1 MTGAR
6 SFRIHLDPASLRR
19 AQAGGHNFLNKLCEV
34 LAGHGFGPV
43 FLGDGPA
50 ERLRS
55 AVLPGWSLVHREP
68 PAGERSLVFRS
79 ACITPFWQ
87 IDRSEKRWEWDVARA
102 RFDPERVDRAEVES
116 FARAWRKRLYSGA
129 TEGNTSED
137 FVFVPLQALLTER
150 RSFQAAA
157 PLEMLEAVLERLA
170 PRPVVATLHPRA
182 RYMQDE
188 IVALDRLCARYP
200 RLSVRRLPAPELL
213 RRCAMVVTENSAAA
227 FEALFFR
234 KPALLFAG
242 IDFHHPFASVWRDGM
257 DAAFEALAGP
267 GPAYDA
273 YLWWYLQGQSL
284 NAGKPDI
291 KDRIAARLR
300 ALGVPL

>member
-6 SFRIHLDPASLRR
+6 PFRIHLDPASLRQAR
-19 AQAGGHNFLNKLCEV
+19 AGGHNFLNKLAEV
-34 LAGHGFGPV
+34 LSEHGFAPELRDDGPV
-43 FLGDGPA
+43 

-55 AVLPGWSLVHREP
+55 AVLPGWSLFHMEP
-68 PAGERSLVFRS
+68 PEGERSLVFRR
-79 ACITPFWQ
+79 AYVTPFWQ
-87 IDRSEKRWEWDVARA
+87 IDHSEKRWEWGVARA
-102 RFDPERVDRAEVES
+102 RFDPASVDRAEAQA
-116 FARAWRKRLYSGA
+116 FARFWRKRLYSSE
-129 TEGNTSED
+129 TEGQGGED
-137 FVFVPLQALLTER
+137 FTFVPLQARLEEQ

-157 PLEMLEAVLERLA
+157 PLRMLETVLDRLA
-170 PRPVVATLHPRA
+170 PRPVIATLHPKV
-182 RYMQDE
+182 RYGEHE
-188 IVALDRLCARYP
+188 IAALDRLCARHP
-200 RLSVRRLPAPELL
+200 RLAVRRLPAPELL

-234 KPALLFAG
+234 KPVLLFAG

-257 DAAFEALAGP
+257 DAAFDSLAGP
-267 GPAYDA
+267 EPDYDA

-291 KDRIAARLR
+291 KARIAARLR